1 MFCENLQFNLP
12 LYSDDVLTT
21 EERAVLDEHL
31 AQCPLCRQK
40 LADFQAL
47 RNNLRVLPRPEFS
60 AEILNKVRKTVAEE
74 LSATETKPVFL
85 FSDTVQNWVQMRLMP
100 YSVGTVASLILGFSL
115 LWALFSGIPRV
126 EQNNGFVTNNTRDN
140 STIFI
145 ANADADKT
153 VGDLASDEFPELDL
167 QISNAAP
174 SVNPSGAL
182 IALTKSFVRGS
193 MKDDEVVVVAD
204 VFGNGLAQI
213 AEVVEPTND
222 WKTVNALD
230 KALMDDPDF
239 APFIPAKADH
249 RSETVRVIFKIQR
262 VEVDTNNYG
271 RY

>member
-1 MFCENLQFNLP
+1 
-12 LYSDDVLTT
+12 V
-21 EERAVLDEHL
+21 
-31 AQCPLCRQK
+31 QCPLCRQK
-40 LADFQAL
+40 LSDFQAL
-47 RNNLRVLPRPEFS
+47 RNNLRVLSRPEFS
-60 AEILNKVRKTVAEE
+60 AEMLNKVRTIVAEE
-74 LSATETKPVFL
+74 LYAVETKPVFL

-115 LWALFSGIPRV
+115 LWSLFSGLPGL
-126 EQNNGFVTNNTRDN
+126 EQNGGFAANNVRDN
-140 STIFI
+140 SPIFI
-145 ANADADKT
+145 ANSDPKRIN
-153 VGDLASDEFPELDL
+153 GDYAADEFPELEL

-182 IALTKSFVRGS
+182 IALTKSLVRGS

-222 WKTVNALD
+222 WKTVNELD
-230 KALMDDPDF
+230 KALMNDPDY
-239 APFIPAKADH
+239 APFVPAKADH

-262 VEVDTNNYG
+262 VEVDTNNFG